1 MSVGYFLKEGFSGFK
16 RAKLSTATAIT
27 SLAIA
32 VLLLGLLVRMGYNA
46 YYLAQ
51 KMREMIVVEVF
62 IKDVNAERLNQ
73 LKQNLTRR
81 KEVKSIQFISKD
93 EAKELFLA
101 SFGSEGNALAN
112 LNFLPASVKLTFKE
126 DIRGEQIKAL
136 IQDVSK
142 WTDVDEIRFD
152 EAILNILE
160 SRIRTFGLIGA
171 GLSLFILFMALL
183 LVYNTIRLTIFSKQH
198 IIRAMKLVGATKSF
212 IRLPFLIEGLIQG
225 IVGSFIASVGVI
237 AVFEYLLP
245 KYIEQ
250 LGVLAWPFG
259 RWYYLIGLMLVFGSL
274 LGLIGSRWAT
284 KKFIHAVKVSS

>member
-1 MSVGYFLKEGFSGFK
+1 MSVGYFLNEGFSGFK

-62 IKDVNAERLNQ
+62 LKDVNAEKMNQ
-73 LKQNLTRR
+73 VKQNLARR
-81 KEVKSIQFISKD
+81 KEVKSIVYISKD
-93 EAKELFLA
+93 DAKDLFLA

-112 LNFLPASVKLTFKE
+112 LNFLPASVQLTFNE

-136 IQDVSK
+136 IKDVSK
-142 WTDVDEIRFD
+142 WNEVDEIRFD

-212 IRLPFLIEGLIQG
+212 IRRPFLIEGLIQG
-225 IVGSFIASVGVI
+225 IVGSVIASAGVI
-237 AVFEYLLP
+237 AVFEYILP

-259 RWYYLIGLMLVFGSL
+259 RWYYLIGLMLAFGSL